1 LGIKVDWLQAL
12 RRIFWQVIVENKTH
26 GLGEETDFDFKYI
39 PNYSTTTELG
49 EYEHSEL
56 KETSI
61 ERRNLRSLVLFSA
74 VVGVLSYVG
83 MRTTWGILDGLRNWW
98 SL

>member
-1 LGIKVDWLQAL
+1 
-12 RRIFWQVIVENKTH
+12 VENKTH

-49 EYEHSEL
+49 EYEVSHR

-61 ERRNLRSLVLFSA
+61 ERRNLRTLVVFSA
-74 VVGVLSYVG
+74 VVGLFSYVG
-83 MRTTWGILDGLRNWW
+83 MRTTWGIVAGLRNWW
-98 SL
+98 RI